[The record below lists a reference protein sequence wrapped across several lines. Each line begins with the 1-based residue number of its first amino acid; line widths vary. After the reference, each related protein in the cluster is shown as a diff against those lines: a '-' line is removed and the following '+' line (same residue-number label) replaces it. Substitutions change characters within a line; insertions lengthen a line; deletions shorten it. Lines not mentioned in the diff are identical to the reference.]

1 MGKRVIVC
9 PRCGFDK
16 PHYAKGFCN
25 SCYKRVFYP
34 RPNPGARK
42 KDLPLMLAQLLGAT
56 EAARRVGVDVEAFKA
71 WVTGSVKPSAEEER
85 AIRNLIE
92 ISRKAERDG

>member
-1 MGKRVIVC
+1 
-9 PRCGFDK
+9 
-16 PHYAKGFCN
+16 
-25 SCYKRVFYP
+25 
-34 RPNPGARK
+34 
-42 KDLPLMLAQLLGAT
+42 MLAQLLGAT